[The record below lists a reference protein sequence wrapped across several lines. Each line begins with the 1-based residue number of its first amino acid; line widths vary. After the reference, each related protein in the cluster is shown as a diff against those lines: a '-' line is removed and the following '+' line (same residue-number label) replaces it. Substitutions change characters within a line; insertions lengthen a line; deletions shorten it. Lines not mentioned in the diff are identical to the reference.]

1 MRLVN
6 YDVVQ
11 YIIIQTMRDLQK
23 AGRDDLAEL
32 VRGLGLDL
40 AENLDEILV
49 EKCPFCRGRFSIAR
63 LEDFE
68 DED

>member
-11 YIIIQTMRDLQK
+11 YVLIHTMKDLQK

-40 AENLDEILV
+40 AENLDEIQV
-49 EKCPFCRGRFSIAR
+49 TRCPICGAWLDQMR
-63 LEDFE
+63 EE
-68 DED
+68 DEC